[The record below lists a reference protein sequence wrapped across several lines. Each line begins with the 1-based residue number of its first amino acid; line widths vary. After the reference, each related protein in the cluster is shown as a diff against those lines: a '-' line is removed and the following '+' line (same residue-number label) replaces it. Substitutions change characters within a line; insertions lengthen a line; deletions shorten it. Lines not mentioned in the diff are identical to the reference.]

1 MIEQV
6 NMNQQGMLAKLLAK
20 ENLRIQHGNYAT
32 AFFDTQSRV
41 LGLPIWKTSGKNV
54 YDLLVGHE
62 VGHALFTPT
71 SGIEKFR
78 QELPEVPFD
87 ICNIVEDIRIER
99 MIQDTYPGLATTFRQ
114 AYETLVA
121 DNFFGIKG
129 KDISKMGFADR
140 LNLHAKAGKVV
151 DVKLTADEQA
161 IYDRCIKAADFDEVI
176 QICKD
181 IAHLVGKRKQDES
194 GSDAQASKPQGDK
207 QEDAPQTPS
216 NDQTDDNQDK
226 QDESGSSEGS
236 GDDSEQDSNGE
247 ATDGEG
253 DGAGDGDGSQQPT
266 DEKAEDSIE
275 QTPMPGYQP
284 GNTTLKDELTSQ
296 TAKAFNEAVK
306 SIQQTDGVAHFIA
319 PSKEI
324 INSCITPYQKLLA
337 ARQTK
342 PRYAAYMNH
351 SSTKAHYTETK
362 ASAKKYVSGLTREF
376 EMRKSAH
383 QYSRA
388 SVAKTGTLNMS
399 KLHSYRYSED
409 IFKSITKLANA
420 KNHGMMMFVDYS
432 SSMTHSLGYVL
443 EHTVNLVMFCRSL
456 NIPFEVYGFTNPSVA
471 NKLHDNVAHDEISL
485 SYLSLI
491 QTFSSK
497 MSKAEFDLAIEQT
510 LAQSYF
516 FKGPGRAVGYELGGG
531 NYCQVTSAFE
541 GLSGTPL
548 QECVVAAH
556 VLVSEFRKANPVQ
569 KMNVVFLTDGD
580 GSGLGRHQTEAG
592 MKAAGGGNW
601 TSKMKGNL
609 GGFEVTLNDDGFS
622 YEKLIQN
629 LRKATG
635 STVVGFFIPNSQNQA
650 IAYAGR
656 AMEYT
661 RKSFPSIS
669 TWKDARATYRK
680 DNCLIIKGGYGF
692 DEYYVLAAGKDL
704 NIDTDDEFDTD
715 FEVVDV
721 KKSQSKL
728 ARAFTEF
735 NNTKRT
741 QRVVLSKFS
750 QVIA

>member
-32 AFFDTQSRV
+32 AFFDTKSRV

-62 VGHALFTPT
+62 VGHALFTPM

-114 AYETLVA
+114 AYEKLVA

-129 KDISKMGFADR
+129 KDVSKMGFADR
-140 LNLHAKAGKVV
+140 LNLHAKAGRAVNV
-151 DVKLTADEQA
+151 NLTADEQA
-161 IYDRCIKAADFDEVI
+161 IYDRCIKAQDFDEVV

-181 IAHLVGKRKQDES
+181 IAHLVGKRKKQDEA
-194 GSDAQASKPQGDK
+194 GSDTQPGKSSGDK
-207 QEDAPQTPS
+207 QEDAPQAPS
-216 NDQTDDNQDK
+216 NGDSADENEK
-226 QDESGSSEGS
+226 QDSGSSDGS
-236 GDDSEQDSNGE
+236 GDDKQDADQDSN
-247 ATDGEG
+247 AQSSG
-253 DGAGDGDGSQQPT
+253 DGQGDDESTSGQSSSTAGS
-266 DEKAEDSIE
+266 
-275 QTPMPGYQP
+275 QP

-296 TAKAFNEAVK
+296 TAAAFNEAVK
-306 SIQQTDGVAHFIA
+306 SIQQTDEVIHFMA
-319 PSKEI
+319 PHKEAVHATI
-324 INSCITPYQKLLA
+324 IPYKDILA
-337 ARQTK
+337 ARQIK
-342 PRYAAYMNH
+342 PHYAAYMNYGP
-351 SSTKAHYTETK
+351 TKAHHAQTK
-362 ASAKKYVSGLTREF
+362 ASAKKYVAGLTREF

-432 SSMTHSLGYVL
+432 SSMGGVLGYVL
-443 EHTVNLVMFCRSL
+443 EHTVNLVMFCRNL
-456 NIPFEVYGFTNPSVA
+456 NIPFEVYGFTNPSKYNTVKEA
-471 NKLHDNVAHDEISL
+471 GHDEISL
-485 SYLSLI
+485 ACLSLI

-510 LAQSYF
+510 LAQAFF
-516 FKGPGRAVGYELGGG
+516 FKGGGRKFNIDLSIPYH
-531 NYCQVTSAFE
+531 CQAMSHAE
-541 GLSGTPL
+541 GLNGTPL

-556 VLVSEFRKANPVQ
+556 TLVNEFRKANPVQ

-580 GSGLGRHQTEAG
+580 GSSLTRVQTNAG
-592 MKAAGGGNW
+592 IQATGGS
-601 TSKMKGNL
+601 TYHRSSMKGNL
-609 GGFEVTLNDDGFS
+609 NGLEIALNNDVYS

-629 LRKATG
+629 LRKTTD
-635 STVVGFFIPNSQNQA
+635 STVVGFFVPNSPRQA
-650 IAYAGR
+650 IRYAER
-656 AMEYT
+656 ALSYT
-661 RKSFPSIS
+661 GNFNCM
-669 TWKDARATYRK
+669 TKDVQATYRK
-680 DNCLIIKGGYGF
+680 HNCLIIAGGYGF
-692 DEYYVLAAGKDL
+692 NEYYVLAAGRDL
-704 NIDTDDEFDTD
+704 EIDTDDEFDTD
-715 FEVVDV
+715 FEVVDI

-728 ARAFTEF
+728 TRAFTEF

>member
-32 AFFDTQSRV
+32 AFFDTKSRV
-41 LGLPIWKTSGKNV
+41 LGLPMWKTSGKNV

-62 VGHALFTPT
+62 VGHALFTPM

-99 MIQDTYPGLATTFRQ
+99 MIQDTYPGLATAFRQ

-129 KDISKMGFADR
+129 KDISKMNFADR
-140 LNLHAKAGKVV
+140 LNLHAKAGKAVAV
-151 DVKLTADEQA
+151 NLTADEQA
-161 IYDRCIKAADFDEVI
+161 IYDRCIKAQDFDEVI

-181 IAHLVGKRKQDES
+181 IAHLVGKRKEDET
-194 GSDAQASKPQGDK
+194 GSDTRPGESSEPDQGDE
-207 QEDAPQTPS
+207 QQPGNNDAGQ
-216 NDQTDDNQDK
+216 DADGEGEQTD
-226 QDESGSSEGS
+226 EA
-236 GDDSEQDSNGE
+236 DSNGKSKDE
-247 ATDGEG
+247 SDDAADESESAGNQPSTETGEQPTESE
-253 DGAGDGDGSQQPT
+253 DQESPAVGSQ
-266 DEKAEDSIE
+266 A
-275 QTPMPGYQP
+275 
-284 GNTTLKDELTSQ
+284 GNTTLKDELTSS
-296 TAKAFNEAVK
+296 TAAAFEQAVK
-306 SIQQTDGVAHFIA
+306 SIQQTDDFAHFLA
-319 PSKEI
+319 PRKEAVL
-324 INSCITPYQKLLA
+324 NSITPYAKLLE
-337 ARQTK
+337 ARQAK

-351 SSTKAHYTETK
+351 AATKAHFMETK
-362 ASAKKYVSGLTREF
+362 ASAKKYVASLAREF
-376 EMRKSAH
+376 EMRKAAH

-420 KNHGMMMFVDYS
+420 KDHGMMMFVDYS
-432 SSMTHSLGYVL
+432 SSMAMTLGYVL

-456 NIPFEVYGFTNPSVA
+456 NIPFEVYGFTNPA
-471 NKLHDNVAHDEISL
+471 QAKMLDQTAHDEISL
-485 SYLSLI
+485 AYLSLI

-510 LAQSYF
+510 LAQAF
-516 FKGPGRAVGYELGGG
+516 FYKGGGRTVGYELGGG
-531 NYCQVTSAFE
+531 SYCPAMASLE
-541 GLSGTPL
+541 GLFGTPL

-556 VLVSEFRKANPVQ
+556 ILVSEFRKANPIQ

-580 GSGLGRHQTEAG
+580 GSSLTRHQTPAG
-592 MKAAGGGNW
+592 LKAGKPDYFS
-601 TSKMKGNL
+601 SKMKGNL
-609 GGFEVTLNDDGFS
+609 GGSEISLNDGMYS

-635 STVVGFFIPNSQNQA
+635 STVVGFFIPNSPNQA
-650 IAYAGR
+650 IRYADR
-656 AMEYT
+656 ALEYT
-661 RKSFPSIS
+661 GKSRSS
-669 TWKDARATYRK
+669 LTASAWKDARATYRK
-680 DNCLIIKGGYGF
+680 DNSLIIKDGYGF
-692 DEYYVLAAGKDL
+692 DEYYILASGKDL
-704 NIDTDDEFDTD
+704 DIDTDDEFDTD
-715 FEVVDV
+715 FEIVDI
-721 KKSQSKL
+721 KKSQGKL

>member
-32 AFFDTQSRV
+32 AFFDTKSRV
-41 LGLPIWKTSGKNV
+41 LGLPMWKTSGKNV

-129 KDISKMGFADR
+129 KDIAKMGFADR
-140 LNLHAKAGKVV
+140 LNLHAKAGKVI

-181 IAHLVGKRKQDES
+181 IAHMVGKRKQDEA
-194 GSDAQASKPQGDK
+194 GSDTQPGKSSEPDQGD
-207 QEDAPQTPS
+207 
-216 NDQTDDNQDK
+216 
-226 QDESGSSEGS
+226 
-236 GDDSEQDSNGE
+236 EQ
-247 ATDGEG
+247 
-253 DGAGDGDGSQQPT
+253 
-266 DEKAEDSIE
+266 
-275 QTPMPGYQP
+275 QP
-284 GNTTLKDELTSQ
+284 GNNNVGQDTDDEGEQTDEADSKGESDDAADESESTGNQPSTETGKQPTESEDQESPAVGSQAGNTTVKEELTSE
-296 TAKAFNEAVK
+296 TAAAFNQAVK
-306 SIQQTDGVAHFIA
+306 SIQQTDECAHFIA
-319 PSKEI
+319 PRKEI
-324 INSCITPYQKLLA
+324 VNNCITPYAKLLA

-351 SSTKAHYTETK
+351 AATKAHYTETK
-362 ASAKKYVSGLTREF
+362 ASAKKYVASLAREF
-376 EMRKSAH
+376 EMRKAAH

-420 KNHGMMMFVDYS
+420 KDHGMMMFVDYS
-432 SSMTHSLGYVL
+432 SSMCHSLGYVL

-456 NIPFEVYGFTNPSVA
+456 NIPFEVYGFTNPSIA

-510 LAQSYF
+510 LAQAF
-516 FKGPGRAVGYELGGG
+516 FYKGPGRAIGHELGGG
-531 NYCQVTSAFE
+531 GYCQVTSAFE

-556 VLVSEFRKANPVQ
+556 GLVSEFRKANPVQ

-592 MKAAGGGNW
+592 MKAAGGNR

-609 GGFEVTLNDDGFS
+609 GGSEVTLNGDAFS

-656 AMEYT
+656 AMDYT

-669 TWKDARATYRK
+669 TSKDVRATYRK

-721 KKSQSKL
+721 RKSQGKL

-735 NNTKRT
+735 NNSKRT

>member
-32 AFFDTQSRV
+32 AFFDTKSRV

-62 VGHALFTPT
+62 VGHALFTPM

-99 MIQDTYPGLATTFRQ
+99 MIQDTYPGLATAFRQ

-121 DNFFGIKG
+121 DNFFGLKG
-129 KDISKMGFADR
+129 KDISKMNFADR
-140 LNLHAKAGKVV
+140 LNLHAKAGKAVAV
-151 DVKLTADEQA
+151 NLTADEQA
-161 IYDRCIKAADFDEVI
+161 IYDRCIKAQDFDEVI

-181 IAHLVGKRKQDES
+181 IAHLVGKRKQDEA
-194 GSDAQASKPQGDK
+194 GSPAAGKSESDK
-207 QEDAPQTPS
+207 QEDAPQAPS
-216 NDQTDDNQDK
+216 NDQANDSQDE
-226 QDESGSSEGS
+226 QQESGSSEGS
-236 GDDSEQDSNGE
+236 GDDSEQDSNDE
-247 ATDGEG
+247 ATDGQG
-253 DGAGDGDGSQQPT
+253 DGAGDGEGNGSGPA
-266 DEKAEDSIE
+266 DEEAEDSDK
-275 QTPMPGYQP
+275 QAPMAGPQA
-284 GNTTLKDELTSQ
+284 GNTTLKSELTSE
-296 TAKAFNEAVK
+296 TAKSFEQALK
-306 SIQQTDGVAHFIA
+306 SIQQTDEYVHFLA
-319 PSKEI
+319 PRKEAVQ
-324 INSCITPYQKLLA
+324 SVITPYQKILE
-337 ARQTK
+337 ARQSK
-342 PRYAAYMNH
+342 PRYVGYMTH
-351 SSTKAHYTETK
+351 PATKAHYTETK
-362 ASAKKYVSGLTREF
+362 ASAKKYVAGLTREF
-376 EMRKSAH
+376 EMRKAAH

-388 SVAKTGTLNMS
+388 SVAKTGTLNMA

-432 SSMTHSLGYVL
+432 SSMTYSLGHVL

-456 NIPFEVYGFTNPSVA
+456 NIPFEVYGFTNPSVGKPLA
-471 NKLHDNVAHDEISL
+471 ETAHDEISL

-510 LAQSYF
+510 LAQAF
-516 FKGPGRAVGYELGGG
+516 FYKGGGRSVGYELGSGS
-531 NYCQVTSAFE
+531 YCPVMSAHE

-556 VLVSEFRKANPVQ
+556 ILVNEFRKANPVQ

-580 GSGLGRHQTEAG
+580 GSMLHRHQTEAG
-592 MKAAGGGNW
+592 SKAAGSSYMA
-601 TSKMKGNL
+601 SKMKGNL
-609 GGFEVTLNDDGFS
+609 GGCEVTLNEGSYS

-635 STVVGFFIPNSQNQA
+635 STVVGFFIPNSPQQA
-650 IAYAGR
+650 IRYAER

-661 RKSFPSIS
+661 GKAQSNAIA
-669 TWKDARATYRK
+669 WKDARTTYRK
-680 DNCLIIKGGYGF
+680 DNCLIVKGGYGF
-692 DEYYVLAAGKDL
+692 DEYYVLATGKDL
-704 NIDTDDEFDTD
+704 DIDTEDEFDTD
-715 FEVVDV
+715 FEVVDI
-721 KKSQSKL
+721 KKSQGKL

-741 QRVVLSKFS
+741 QRVILSKFS

>member
-1 MIEQV
+1 
-6 NMNQQGMLAKLLAK
+6 MNQQGMLAKLLAK

-32 AFFDTQSRV
+32 AFFDTKSRV

-62 VGHALFTPT
+62 VGHALFTPM

-99 MIQDTYPGLATTFRQ
+99 MIQDTYPGLATAFRQ

-121 DNFFGIKG
+121 DNFFGLKG
-129 KDISKMGFADR
+129 KDISKMNFADR
-140 LNLHAKAGKVV
+140 LNLHAKAGKAV

-161 IYDRCIKAADFDEVI
+161 IYDRCIKAQDFDEVI
-176 QICKD
+176 EICKD
-181 IAHLVGKRKQDES
+181 IAHLVGKRKEDEA
-194 GSDAQASKPQGDK
+194 GSPAAGKSESDK
-207 QEDAPQTPS
+207 QEDAPQAPS
-216 NDQTDDNQDK
+216 NEDSG
-226 QDESGSSEGS
+226 DEAENEDPGSSEGS
-236 GDDSEQDSNGE
+236 GNDSEQDSDDESDNDGE
-247 ATDGEG
+247 ADGG
-253 DGAGDGDGSQQPT
+253 QPS
-266 DEKAEDSIE
+266 DEQAEDSDE
-275 QTPMPGYQP
+275 QAPTAGSQA
-284 GNTTLKDELTSQ
+284 GNTTLKDELTSE
-296 TAKAFNEAVK
+296 TAKSFEQALK
-306 SIQQTDGVAHFIA
+306 SIQQTDEYVHFLA
-319 PSKEI
+319 PRKEAVQ
-324 INSCITPYQKLLA
+324 SVITPYQKLLE
-337 ARQTK
+337 ARQSK
-342 PRYAAYMNH
+342 PRYVGYMTH
-351 SSTKAHYTETK
+351 PATKAHYAETK
-362 ASAKKYVSGLTREF
+362 ASAKKYVAGLTREF
-376 EMRKSAH
+376 EMRKAAH

-388 SVAKTGTLNMS
+388 SVAKTGTLNMA

-432 SSMTHSLGYVL
+432 ASMQYSIGHVL

-456 NIPFEVYGFTNPSVA
+456 NIPFEVYGFTNPSV
-471 NKLHDNVAHDEISL
+471 NKPLAKMAHDEISL

-510 LAQSYF
+510 LAQAF
-516 FKGPGRAVGYELGGG
+516 FYKGGGRSVSYELGGSG
-531 NYCQVTSAFE
+531 SYCPAASPHE
-541 GLSGTPL
+541 SLSGTPL

-556 VLVSEFRKANPVQ
+556 ILVNEFRKANSVQ

-580 GSGLGRHQTEAG
+580 GSMLHRHQTEAG
-592 MKAAGGGNW
+592 SKAAGSSYM

-609 GGFEVTLNDDGFS
+609 GGTEVTLNEGFYS

-635 STVVGFFIPNSQNQA
+635 STVVGFFIPNSPQQA
-650 IAYAGR
+650 IRYAGR

-669 TWKDARATYRK
+669 TSKDAHATYRK

-692 DEYYVLAAGKDL
+692 DEYYVLATGKNLD
-704 NIDTDDEFDTD
+704 IDTEDEFDTD
-715 FEVVDV
+715 FEVIDI
-721 KKSQSKL
+721 KKSQGKL

-741 QRVVLSKFS
+741 QRVILSKFS